1 MPSMAK
7 FVLATLIYFSF
18 THLLV
23 LYTDQLLT
31 AKILWHPDNLEVVST
46 ISEEIQGKQLPE
58 V

>member
-1 MPSMAK
+1 MAK